1 MSAGSGVLRVSSQIP
16 ATAANLGPGF
26 DCLGVALHVHDDY
39 RARVVIGN
47 GSGAPAVSVH
57 IDGEGADGSIPTDGQ
72 NLVSKALFAGLAAWQ
87 GPPVAE
93 LELTCVN
100 RIPHGRGLGSSS
112 TAIVGGL
119 LLARELCFGDV
130 SDDAVLALATEIEGH
145 PDNVAPALL
154 GGFTVSWT
162 SEVGSRPQGRAV
174 RLVPSPELTPIVAIP
189 ASTLS
194 TAHARSLVWDEV
206 SMADAV
212 FNLSRSA
219 LLVAALTTTPERIFE
234 ATDDRLHQ
242 QQRAQAYVS
251 SHALMSILRMD
262 GHAATISGAG
272 PTVLTFAPSE
282 RADDTAREI
291 AEYTGVGWEV
301 KVLSFALAGGRATV
315 E

>member
-1 MSAGSGVLRVSSQIP
+1 MSAERGVLRASSRIP

-26 DCLGVALHVHDDY
+26 DCLGVALHLHDDY
-39 RARVVIGN
+39 QARVVTGN
-47 GSGAPAVSVH
+47 GSGVPVVTVH
-57 IDGEGADGSIPTDGQ
+57 IDGQGADGSVPTDGR

-93 LELTCVN
+93 VELTCIN

-112 TAIVGGL
+112 AAIVGGL

-130 SDDAVLALATEIEGH
+130 SDDAVLELATDLEGH

-162 SEVGSRPQGRAV
+162 SLVGSRSKGRAV

-189 ASTLS
+189 TSTLS
-194 TAHARSLVWDEV
+194 TAHARSLVPDEV

-219 LLVAALTTTPERIFE
+219 LLVAALTATPERIFE
-234 ATDDRLHQ
+234 ATEDRLHQ

-262 GHAATISGAG
+262 GLAATISGAG
-272 PTVLTFAPSE
+272 PTVLTFAPTE
-282 RADDTAREI
+282 RAAATAREI
-291 AEYTGVGWEV
+291 AEYTGAGWDV
-301 KVLSFALAGGRATV
+301 QVLSFAPTGGRAGV